1 MGGATYVL
9 ARSLVS
15 RLRYVLL
22 GALAA
27 GVVALIVVA
36 VLGSRGHSSTAASLE
51 RGQVLGADAKLT
63 PQSLLFGAPVHIRID
78 AVIDRRELDP
88 SRVRLDAKWT
98 PYQPVTPL
106 VQTTTNVGLYTRL
119 SWAVDL
125 HCVIV
130 DCVPQAG
137 SIARL
142 TFQPTTVRYSGRAK
156 NGSAV
161 DPVTVTW
168 PEVNAVSRLDP
179 IDLERQAVVNRIG
192 PSGQLRAILPPW
204 RVTTST
210 LAPVT
215 YATSPDTVFWT
226 SLAVALLLVAA
237 AALLLRPFLPGFD
250 WLPRRQSALT
260 RLERAVVAVER
271 ARGGDAAEERKALE
285 LLADELRKTGSGGLA
300 WTATELAWS
309 PSNPPAEKTG
319 ALTESVRRELAGR
332 TNGHRA

>member
-1 MGGATYVL
+1 MGRATDVL
-9 ARSLVS
+9 ARPLVS

-27 GVVALIVVA
+27 GVIALLVVA
-36 VLGSRGHSSTAASLE
+36 ILGSRGHSSTAASLQ
-51 RGQVLGADAKLT
+51 RGQVLAAEAKLAPT
-63 PQSLLFGAPVHIRID
+63 SLLFGAPVHVQID
-78 AVIDRRELDP
+78 AVIDRRQLDP
-88 SRVRLDAKWT
+88 SRVHLDAKWT
-98 PYQPVTPL
+98 PYQPVAPL
-106 VQTTTNVGLYTRL
+106 VLTTTNVGPYTRL
-119 SWAVDL
+119 RWAVDL

-142 TFQPTTVRYSGRAK
+142 TFQPTAVRYSGLAK
-156 NGSAV
+156 NGSKV

-168 PEVNAVSRLDP
+168 PEVNSVSRLDP
-179 IDLERQAVVNRIG
+179 VDLERQAVVNRIG
-192 PSGQLRAILPPW
+192 PKGQVRALLPPW

-215 YATSPDTVFWT
+215 YATSPATVFWT
-226 SLAVALLLVAA
+226 SIAVALLLVAA
-237 AALLLRPFLPGFD
+237 AAFLLRPFLPGFD
-250 WLPRRQSALT
+250 WMPRRRALT

-271 ARGGDAAEERKALE
+271 ARGGDAGEERKALE
-285 LLADELRKTGSGGLA
+285 LLAAELRRTGSGGLA